1 MKVFLFA
8 TTWMELEGIIFSE
21 IIITKTSMLCYDIY
35 VESKNIK
42 QLVKMTKMKQTH
54 INSEQTIVVITSKE
68 RERRMGNI
76 GAWDYV

>member
-1 MKVFLFA
+1 MKVFLFV

-42 QLVKMTKMKQTH
+42 LVKMTKMKQTH
-54 INSEQTIVVITSKE
+54 IHSEQTS
-68 RERRMGNI
+68 G
-76 GAWDYV
+76 YQ

>member
-1 MKVFLFA
+1 MKVFLFV
-8 TTWMELEGIIFSE
+8 TTWMELEGIIFRE

-54 INSEQTIVVITSKE
+54 IYSEQTS
-68 RERRMGNI
+68 G
-76 GAWDYV
+76 YQ